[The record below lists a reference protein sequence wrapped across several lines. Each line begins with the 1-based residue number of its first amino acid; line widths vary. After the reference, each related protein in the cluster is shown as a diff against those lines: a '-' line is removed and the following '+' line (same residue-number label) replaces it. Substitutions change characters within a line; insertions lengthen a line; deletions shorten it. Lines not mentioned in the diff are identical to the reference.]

1 MERGNRES
9 LSSSA
14 AASAS
19 SQAQPQPQPQG
30 LFLYHERQ
38 RLQLCLLH
46 ALNNLFQDKD
56 AFTRADLDTIARQL
70 QLHHPPQQKDHKW
83 WILPLPSLVFK
94 PHHNALT
101 GNYDVNVLIAALE
114 GSTHQKKV
122 VWHDRRTPAASIDL
136 AACHLMGIMLNTSV
150 PRLRGFWTSR
160 HWTALRNIRGVW
172 YNLDSDLPAPQ
183 PFRHETHLVSFL
195 DNTVAQGGEIF
206 LIFNQD

>member
-1 MERGNRES
+1 MERGKRD
-9 LSSSA
+9 SSSSSEAASPA
-14 AASAS
+14 AASS
-19 SQAQPQPQPQG
+19 RG
-30 LFLYHERQ
+30 LLLYHERQ

-56 AFTRADLDTIARQL
+56 AFTRGDLDAIAHQL
-70 QLHHPPQQKDHKW
+70 QLHHPRQEKDHNW

-136 AACHLMGIMLNTSV
+136 AAHHLMGIMLNTSV
-150 PRLRGFWTSR
+150 PRLRGLWTSR
-160 HWTALRNIRGVW
+160 HWTALRKISGIW

-206 LIFNQD
+206 LIFNMD